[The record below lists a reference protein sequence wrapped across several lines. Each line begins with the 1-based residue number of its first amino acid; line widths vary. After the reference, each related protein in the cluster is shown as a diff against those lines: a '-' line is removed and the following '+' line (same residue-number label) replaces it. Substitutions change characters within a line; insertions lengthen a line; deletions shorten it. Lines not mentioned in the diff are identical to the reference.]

1 VTDKKEKVSSN
12 VKYNKEKREPLFRV
26 EISSADT
33 AEEAEKM
40 RRMKADLI
48 DKSGTAKQGV
58 VDMYKFAKEN
68 GYFVKLKFDTGAH
81 KKK

>member
-1 VTDKKEKVSSN
+1 MTDKKKKVSSN

-48 DKSGTAKQGV
+48 AKSTTAKRGV
-58 VDMYKFAKEN
+58 IDLYNFAKSH
-68 GYFVKLKFDTGAH
+68 GYF
-81 KKK
+81 